1 MTEEEREERQE
12 KDRFTFLLGIG
23 LDNKDGHVRLTR
35 GDDFHLVGGSEET
48 HRRMQDKV
56 MELTE
61 DLAKRGKSIRDI
73 GPEDYDRVSD
83 IFRG

>member
-1 MTEEEREERQE
+1 MSAEERRK
-12 KDRFTFLLGIG
+12 KDRCTFLLGIG
-23 LDNKDGHVRLTR
+23 FDNDDGHVRLTR

-61 DLAKRGKSIRDI
+61 DLAKRGKSIRDM
-73 GPEDYDRVSD
+73 GPEDLDRASD
-83 IFRG
+83 IFRS